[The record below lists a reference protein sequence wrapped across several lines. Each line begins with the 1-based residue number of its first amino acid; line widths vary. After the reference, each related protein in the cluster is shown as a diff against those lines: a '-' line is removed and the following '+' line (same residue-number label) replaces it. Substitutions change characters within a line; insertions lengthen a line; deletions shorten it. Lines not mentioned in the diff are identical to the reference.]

1 MKTGFYPKLAFDGIR
16 KNRRMYVPFICT
28 CIGMVMMFYIISYL
42 HYSDTIASMN
52 GGQIMRSTLNLGSIV
67 VGIFSCIFLFY
78 TNSFLIRRR
87 KKGIWSVSHS
97 WYGKTKYCTHFIL
110 GNAFDSSDFSCFRHR
125 FWHFIFEAC

>member
-52 GGQIMRSTLNLGSIV
+52 GGQIMRSTLNFGSIV
-67 VGIFSCIFLFY
+67 VGIFCLLY
-78 TNSFLIRRR
+78 TSPSPRDQRGSR
-87 KKGIWSVSHS
+87 MP
-97 WYGKTKYCTHFIL
+97 
-110 GNAFDSSDFSCFRHR
+110 SS
-125 FWHFIFEAC
+125 A